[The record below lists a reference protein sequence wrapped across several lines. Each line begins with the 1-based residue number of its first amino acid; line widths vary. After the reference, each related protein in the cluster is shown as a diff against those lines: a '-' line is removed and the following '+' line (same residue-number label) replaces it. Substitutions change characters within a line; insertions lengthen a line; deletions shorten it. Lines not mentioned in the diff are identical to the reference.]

1 MVRLRIGDCDYSQ
14 KILLVRQGKGRKDPV
29 TLLSDA
35 AYEIVR
41 KYIEQQKPDPWLFPG
56 QTSDRHLTERSI
68 QKVFEKALST
78 SGVTKKVSIHA
89 LRHFFATHLLESG
102 IDLRYIQELLGHQS
116 FRTTERYTHVS
127 VKDIRRIQSPLDQ
140 K

>member
-1 MVRLRIGDCDYSQ
+1 MLVLKAVNNLKHQALLYLTYSSGLRVGEVVRLRIGDCDPSRT
-14 KILLVRQGKGRKDPV
+14 ILLVRQGKGRKDRI

-56 QTSDRHLTERSI
+56 QTLCQHLTERSA

-78 SGVTKKVSIHA
+78 CGVTKEVSIHA
-89 LRHFFATHLLESG
+89 LRHFFATHLPQSG
-102 IDLRYIQELLGHQS
+102 IDQL
-116 FRTTERYTHVS
+116 
-127 VKDIRRIQSPLDQ
+127 DIRSS
-140 K
+140 